1 METVNEIGLLKGAQA
16 FDLHSLA
23 EIYDIYS
30 PGLFSYAMRL
40 LGDDCLAE
48 DCVSETFSRF
58 LKVLRDGKGPQD
70 HLQAYL
76 YRIAH
81 NWITD
86 RYRRGPPP
94 PVELVENVP
103 AGDHVRPEAQV
114 ELRIEQEKVRSALR
128 QLTPDQ
134 RQVIMLRFIEA
145 WETQAVSAALEKPI
159 GAIKALQHRAL
170 ETLRKT
176 LLAKKKDGAKD
187 GTYEPE

>member
-1 METVNEIGLLKGAQA
+1 MNVPNEIELLAGAQS
-16 FDLHSLA
+16 FDLDSLA
-23 EIYDIYS
+23 IIYDVYS
-30 PGLFSYAMRL
+30 PGLYGYAMRL

-58 LKVLRDGKGPQD
+58 LKALRAGKGPQD

-86 RYRRGPPP
+86 RYRREPPP
-94 PVELVENVP
+94 PFELPEDFP
-103 AGDHVRPEAQV
+103 AGENLKPEAQV
-114 ELRIEQEKVRSALR
+114 ELRMNQEKVRSALL

-134 RQVIMLRFIEA
+134 RQVVMLRFVED
-145 WETQAVSAALEKPI
+145 WETQAVSAALEKPL

-170 ETLRKT
+170 ETLRRL
-176 LLAKKKDGAKD
+176 LLADNSGRPKDGM
-187 GTYEPE
+187 YEPE

>member
-1 METVNEIGLLKGAQA
+1 MIIPNEIDLLAGAQS

-23 EIYDIYS
+23 EIYDTYS
-30 PGLFSYAMRL
+30 PGLYGYAMRL

-58 LKVLRDGKGPQD
+58 LKALRAGKGPQD

-76 YRIAH
+76 YRISH

-86 RYRRGPPP
+86 RYRREPPP
-94 PVELVENVP
+94 PFKLVEDVP
-103 AGDHVRPEAQV
+103 AGDNLRPEAQV
-114 ELRIEQEKVRSALR
+114 ELRMEQDKVRSALR

-134 RQVIMLRFIEA
+134 RQVVMLRFVED

-170 ETLRKT
+170 ETLRMI
-176 LLAKKKDGAKD
+176 LLAENNNRPKDGM
-187 GTYEPE
+187 YEPE